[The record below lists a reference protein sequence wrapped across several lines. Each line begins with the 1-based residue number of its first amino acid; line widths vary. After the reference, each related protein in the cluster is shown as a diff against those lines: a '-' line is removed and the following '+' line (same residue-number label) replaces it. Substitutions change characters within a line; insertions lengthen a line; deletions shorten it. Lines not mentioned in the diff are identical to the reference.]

1 MNIESNLKAI
11 QSSIF
16 DQCKI
21 NNRNIKEIEITAVSK
36 KQSVEKID
44 VILNKGHK
52 VFGENTVQECKKK
65 WPLLKEKYPNIRL
78 HLIGKLQT
86 NKVKDALKIFDVIET
101 LDNEKLAKAL
111 SKEELKTGKKL
122 KYFIQVNTG
131 NEPQKNGIL
140 IKDAKEFLNF
150 TRINH
155 KLNIVGL
162 MCIPPKDDEPS
173 LHFSLL
179 ADLGKRLNL
188 TKFSMGMSKD
198 YKIALDFG
206 STNIRIGES
215 IFGPRI

>member
-1 MNIESNLKAI
+1 MINIESNFKAI

-36 KQSVEKID
+36 KQPVEKIE

-52 VFGENTVQECKKK
+52 VFGENTVQECMKK
-65 WPLLKEKYPNIRL
+65 WPLLKEKHPNIRL

-101 LDNEKLAKAL
+101 LDNEKLAETL

-131 NEPQKNGIL
+131 NESQKMVFLLIMHIIL
-140 IKDAKEFLNF
+140 
-150 TRINH
+150 
-155 KLNIVGL
+155 
-162 MCIPPKDDEPS
+162 
-173 LHFSLL
+173 
-179 ADLGKRLNL
+179 
-188 TKFSMGMSKD
+188 
-198 YKIALDFG
+198 
-206 STNIRIGES
+206 
-215 IFGPRI
+215 